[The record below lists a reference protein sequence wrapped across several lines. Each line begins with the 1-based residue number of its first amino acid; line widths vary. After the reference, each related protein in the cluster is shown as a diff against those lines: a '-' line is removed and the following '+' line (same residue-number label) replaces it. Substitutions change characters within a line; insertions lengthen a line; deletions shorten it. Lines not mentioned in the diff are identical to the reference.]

1 MTERDPSPQDILAQ
15 MVAEAPDDAV
25 GEWRVRVPRPPS
37 FTEAVMATRQSLAG
51 VAQEGDG
58 SREAQA
64 LANLLTAVLMRH
76 ETDMCSCP
84 MRFGEPDPICANAQ
98 ALATILAGD

>member
-1 MTERDPSPQDILAQ
+1 MTDPSPSEILAA
-15 MVAEAPDDAV
+15 MVAEAGPDAV
-25 GEWRVRVPRPPS
+25 GEWRVRIPRPLS
-37 FTEAVMATRQSLAG
+37 FAEAVVATRGRLSAVTAESDGTTEAQV
-51 VAQEGDG
+51 
-58 SREAQA
+58 